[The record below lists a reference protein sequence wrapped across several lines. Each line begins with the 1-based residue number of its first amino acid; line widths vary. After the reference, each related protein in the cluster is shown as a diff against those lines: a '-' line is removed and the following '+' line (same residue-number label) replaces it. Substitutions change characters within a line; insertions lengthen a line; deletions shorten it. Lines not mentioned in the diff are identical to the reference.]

1 MVGVDTNMCCGTHV
15 SNLSHLQAVKLLHTE
30 SKQGSTLLYFVSGS
44 RVCNLLEKCYQSERA
59 LTKMLRCVSLFPSEP
74 GNCRKAF
81 LYTISCT
88 CLLVLSSGPEEHLAA
103 VKKLQE
109 EGRASAKVCVF
120 VCLCMCVYVC
130 MVHGWS
136 KLCVVPPM

>member
-44 RVCNLLEKCYQSERA
+44 RVCNLLEKWYQSERA

>member
-1 MVGVDTNMCCGTHV
+1 
-15 SNLSHLQAVKLLHTE
+15 
-30 SKQGSTLLYFVSGS
+30 
-44 RVCNLLEKCYQSERA
+44 
-59 LTKMLRCVSLFPSEP
+59 MLRCISLFPCEP
-74 GNCRKAF
+74 GDCRKTF